1 MISAKEEPEAAIPP
15 AMDGLLKV
23 HQRILDDI
31 DPTRALPGGTICT
44 RLLLAATQAGNLIG
58 KQGAT
63 IKTVQDSSNCIIRVL
78 GEGLLDNTL
87 RTRFHLIFV
96 CIIDCTVYI
105 ADMYKVVSDL
115 CLQRTFLFLL

>member
-1 MISAKEEPEAAIPP
+1 MISAKEELDAAIPP

-23 HQRILDDI
+23 HQRIIDADS
-31 DPTRALPGGTICT
+31 DPTRAPGGTTMTT

-78 GEGLLDNTL
+78 GEGLLE
-87 RTRFHLIFV
+87 IF
-96 CIIDCTVYI
+96 
-105 ADMYKVVSDL
+105 L
-115 CLQRTFLFLL
+115 CK